1 MATNLLIAF
10 LGAAGV
16 FAAVVALSSPPRASL
31 EDVGGLLEEERGP
44 LERLERKLR
53 QADLE
58 VAAGEFLRTSALLGL
73 ALGAVAYL
81 LTRTLTPVVLAFGMG
96 ALGYYAYLTDRRDR
110 RRQAYQDSLVEIIGL
125 LVEGFEAGNTLQAAF
140 ETVAE
145 YGPDLARQDWVQVC
159 SKIQTGVPIREAL
172 MDVARLR
179 GDPILDTI
187 VQTLIVVKQQGGRLS
202 AALEGL
208 EETVRERVQ
217 IRQRIRAEQS
227 QPLWELRLVSALPFL
242 VVPILRATADEYV
255 AFWQTPLGEMS
266 LLLSWSLT
274 IAGYYVAQ
282 RYITSITQ
290 VEESFGVDER
300 EAERELH
307 EGLPIGTSSSD
318 ERQD

>member
-1 MATNLLIAF
+1 MAINLVIAF
-10 LGAAGV
+10 FGAAGI

-31 EDVGGLLEEERGP
+31 EDVGGLLEEEEGP
-44 LERLERKLR
+44 LQRLERKLR
-53 QADLE
+53 EADLD
-58 VAAGEFLRTSALLGL
+58 VTAGEFLRTSAVLGVAL
-73 ALGAVAYL
+73 AAVAYL
-81 LTRTLTPVVLAFGMG
+81 LTRTFTATALAFGVG

-110 RRQAYQDSLVEIIGL
+110 RRQTYQDSLVEVIGL
-125 LVEGFEAGNTLQAAF
+125 LVEGFGAGNTLQAAF

-145 YGPDLARQDWVQVC
+145 YGPDIAKKDWAEVC

-172 MDVARLR
+172 MEMARKR
-179 GDPILDTI
+179 RDPVLDTI

-242 VVPILRATADEYV
+242 IVPILRATAEEYI

-266 LLLSWSLT
+266 LLFSWGLT
-274 IAGYYVAQ
+274 VAGYYFAQ

-290 VEESFGVDER
+290 VEESFGVEEEEGESD
-300 EAERELH
+300 LQ
-307 EGLPIGTSSSD
+307 EGLPAHSSN
-318 ERQD
+318 RKQA